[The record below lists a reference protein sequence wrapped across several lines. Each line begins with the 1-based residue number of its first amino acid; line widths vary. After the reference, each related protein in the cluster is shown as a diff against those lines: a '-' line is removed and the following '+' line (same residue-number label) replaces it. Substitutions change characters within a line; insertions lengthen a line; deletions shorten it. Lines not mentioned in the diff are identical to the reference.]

1 MGKRVWP
8 ETPRCLSMP
17 VRRCLNHINGCG
29 KTGLNFGWII
39 HWAEKILDYIKW
51 RKWVEH

>member
-8 ETPRCLSMP
+8 ETPRRLSMP
-17 VRRCLNHINGCG
+17 VRCCLNHINGCG

-39 HWAEKILDYIKW
+39 HWAEDPGLYKMEK
-51 RKWVEH
+51 VG